1 MIASSELNDF
11 RVRIDKAKRGVWGP
25 GHRRP
30 FMPWRWDM
38 AGLIRQLALGTF
50 VLLAAINTQ
59 AGAQNITHVT
69 SQNAAVNAA
78 IAKAKSTLP
87 VFFVRNAKPQ
97 PGDSGF
103 AVKIRYDTGKGD
115 GSGEHIWAGDV
126 VHNGDKVTAT
136 IANEPQ
142 QIANLTK
149 GQRVT
154 VPVSQLTDWMYIR
167 DDKYHGAY
175 TVRALVPFMR
185 PAQAAAMRKRLA
197 PE

>member
-1 MIASSELNDF
+1 
-11 RVRIDKAKRGVWGP
+11 
-25 GHRRP
+25 
-30 FMPWRWDM
+30 M
-38 AGLIRQLALGTF
+38 AGLIRQLALGTL
-50 VLLAAINTQ
+50 VLLAAMNMP
-59 AGAQNITHVT
+59 AVAQNVT
-69 SQNAAVNAA
+69 NVASQNEAVNAA

-87 VFFVRNAKPQ
+87 VFFARNAKPRA
-97 PGDSGF
+97 GDSGF
-103 AVKIRYDTGKGD
+103 AVKIRYGTGKGD

-126 VHNGDKVTAT
+126 VHNGDMVTAT

-142 QIANLTK
+142 EIPNLAK

-185 PAQAAAMRKRLA
+185 PEQAAAMRKRLA
-197 PE
+197 AE

>member
-1 MIASSELNDF
+1 M
-11 RVRIDKAKRGVWGP
+11 G
-25 GHRRP
+25 
-30 FMPWRWDM
+30 M
-38 AGLIRQLALGTF
+38 AGLVRHLALGAL
-50 VLLAAINTQ
+50 VLLAAMNVP
-59 AGAQNITHVT
+59 ASAQIVT
-69 SQNAAVNAA
+69 NVASENQAVNAA
-78 IAKAKSTLP
+78 IAKAQRTLP
-87 VFFVRNAKPQ
+87 VFFARNANPQ

-103 AVKIRYDTGKGD
+103 AVKIKYDTGRGD

-142 QIANLTK
+142 EIANLAK

-154 VPVSQLTDWMYIR
+154 VPVSQLTDWIYIR

-185 PAQAAAMRKRLA
+185 PEQAAAMRKRLA